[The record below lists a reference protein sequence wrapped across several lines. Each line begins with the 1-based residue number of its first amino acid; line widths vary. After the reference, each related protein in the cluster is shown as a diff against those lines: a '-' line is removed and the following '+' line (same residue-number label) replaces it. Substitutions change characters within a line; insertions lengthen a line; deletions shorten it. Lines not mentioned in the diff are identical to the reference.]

1 MSNPDILAQQLAAC
15 GVGPEHAES
24 DLSGWGYGAIHSKYQ
39 QTLSAYIK
47 LKAKDKSLRKSKSRL
62 LVRRRNARFG
72 KKRQWTK
79 KLNLIERRIHNTR
92 AQMRFL
98 QSQLASMSK
107 PATPMP
113 VPRLATP
120 APHVF
125 RGTLGHKPTL
135 GETRK
140 LRISGLKRQIRM
152 VQHVL
157 SRTANAAT
165 RASLLAQL
173 ASFKRQLARE
183 LALHSAK
190 HRATIPRRL
199 TSAHLAKRKARRI
212 TLLKEIKA
220 TKAEI
225 ARMEKMS
232 RLARMSRAAHA
243 RLAQLKAKL
252 KMLQKERAALASGGI
267 ILRRRR
273 VSAGAVAH
281 QKPILR
287 PQPGLQKLTEDE
299 VRMLATA
306 ISSRIPRRFGETRA
320 QYLLRLRSYMRRA
333 ALRYGNQKAVAFQ
346 IIQTGKPVPTEET
359 AVAVAVTETLTQ
371 DTEALEAEADQNVEV
386 AAGGEEMD
394 ENLDD
399 LNEVVEDIA
408 ESANPEA
415 MLNEA
420 DEATG
425 DTTEGL
431 ESLEIDEL
439 LAVADDVTGP
449 EIESE
454 DIVESAND
462 AFPLPLEEEEE
473 EEWYEDPRIL
483 LGGAAI
489 VLAILV
495 LKK

>member
-1 MSNPDILAQQLAAC
+1 MSNPDILARQLAAC
-15 GVGPEHAES
+15 GVGPEQADS
-24 DLSGWGYGAIHSKYQ
+24 DLSGWGYGASTSIKYH
-39 QTLSAYIK
+39 QTLSALSK
-47 LKAKDKSLRKSKSRL
+47 LRAKYKGLRASKSRA
-62 LVRRRNARFG
+62 LVKRRNASFG

-79 KLNLIERRIHNTR
+79 RVNKIERDIHNTKAR
-92 AQMRFL
+92 IRFL
-98 QSQLASMSK
+98 KSELASMPK
-107 PATPMP
+107 PMARMPIPRPATGHYR
-113 VPRLATP
+113 PRP
-120 APHVF
+120 AMSP
-125 RGTLGHKPTL
+125 
-135 GETRK
+135 TRK
-140 LRISGLKRQIRM
+140 LRIGGLKRQIRM
-152 VQHVL
+152 TQHAL
-157 SRTANAAT
+157 SRTTDGAK

-173 ASFKRQLARE
+173 ASLKKQLAGE
-183 LALHSAK
+183 LALGSAAQ
-190 HRATIPRRL
+190 RAATPRRL
-199 TSAHLAKRKARRI
+199 TPSQLAKRKAQRI

-232 RLARMSRAAHA
+232 RVARMSRAAHA
-243 RLAQLKAKL
+243 RLAQLKARL

-281 QKPILR
+281 QKPVLR
-287 PQPGLQKLTEDE
+287 PQPGLQELTEDE

-320 QYLLRLRSYMRRA
+320 QYLLRLRAYMRRA
-333 ALRYGNQKAVAFQ
+333 ALRYGNQKAVALQ
-346 IIQTGKPVPTEET
+346 IIQTGKPVPTKET

-386 AAGGEEMD
+386 VSGGEEMD
-394 ENLDD
+394 ESLDD

-415 MLNEA
+415 MMNEA

-425 DTTEGL
+425 DTPATTEGL

-439 LAVADDVTGP
+439 LAVADEATGP
-449 EIESE
+449 EIEVE

-462 AFPLPLEEEEE
+462 ATLFLVEEEG
-473 EEWYEDPRIL
+473 EWYEDPRIL